1 MKLLIILSLLFC
13 SCSVLRPKEGCPAQN
28 QRNIDKHNNSKFRV
42 EKITPRGGYYLVKF
56 KQVKALQNT
65 YELRKYECLPD
76 SITVGNI
83 VEI

>member
-1 MKLLIILSLLFC
+1 
-13 SCSVLRPKEGCPAQN
+13 LRPKDGCPAKDY
-28 QRNIDKHNNSKFRV
+28 RNIQKHDSKKFRV

-76 SITVGNI
+76 SIIVGNV